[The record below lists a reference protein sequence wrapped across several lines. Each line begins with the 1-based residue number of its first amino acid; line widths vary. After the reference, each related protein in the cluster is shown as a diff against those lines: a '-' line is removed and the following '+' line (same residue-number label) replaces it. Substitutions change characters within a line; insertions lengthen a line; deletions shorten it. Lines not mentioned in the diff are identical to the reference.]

1 MHITFRS
8 ANAPQIVPWGAAGR
22 RPSPRSFSDT
32 AYEPQRERL
41 TPGGGRAIPTIS
53 PRSGL
58 FGPHFEAMA
67 LGLAQAGAQVLA
79 LAARGGGSR
88 GSGGRGAAHSSARLL
103 SVTGG
108 FAAEPHAIPSWRES
122 SRFNCA

>member
-1 MHITFRS
+1 MGRS
-8 ANAPQIVPWGAAGR
+8 RTPPLAQTM
-22 RPSPRSFSDT
+22 SDT

-79 LAARGGGSR
+79 LAAREGTEV
-88 GSGGRGAAHSSARLL
+88 GA
-103 SVTGG
+103 V
-108 FAAEPHAIPSWRES
+108 AAEAPRIHPLDCYPLLAASQPSHMPYHHGV
-122 SRFNCA
+122 SRRASTVPEKVASPNDT